1 MEQMLI
7 QDWSGLVSK
16 ILIIGGN
23 GYIGTRLYEYLSID
37 EENMQSDKDIDIID
51 TCWFGKVIEDT
62 IVEDYRNKTSEFF
75 SKYDIIILLAGH
87 SSVKMSEGNLNS
99 CFKNNV
105 TNYIQLLEKLND
117 KQKFIY
123 ASSSSVYGSVG
134 GRTVNEKYYG
144 FEPYNQY
151 DISKHTADLYAVK
164 SDLEY
169 YGLRFGT
176 VNGYSPVLR
185 TDVMINAMVNSALR
199 DGEIKLFIKDT
210 MRPILGLND
219 LCGAVETIIDHDKD
233 ERGLYNLASFN
244 KTAEQIA
251 HEVGSVMNVPVIEY
265 ETDPTNIT
273 NTKIQTKTYNF
284 SISTL
289 KFRKTFK
296 FKFKETVE
304 SITESLIN
312 NWDTMKKTDRSEP
325 YYYE

>member
-1 MEQMLI
+1 MT
-7 QDWSGLVSK
+7 K

-23 GYIGTRLYEYLSID
+23 GYIGNRLYEFLD
-37 EENMQSDKDIDIID
+37 ATHDVDVID
-51 TCWFGKVIEDT
+51 TCWFGKTIKDT
-62 IVEDYRNKTSEFF
+62 IVKDY
-75 SKYDIIILLAGH
+75 SKMGKGFYSDYDTIILLAGH
-87 SSVKMSEGNLNS
+87 SSVKMSESTLSS

-105 TNYIQLLEKLND
+105 TNFIDLLEKLD

-134 GRTVNEKYYG
+134 GKTVNEKYYG

-164 SDLEY
+164 SDVEY

-176 VNGYSPVLR
+176 ANGYSPVLR

-219 LCGAVETIIDHDKD
+219 LCGAVETIIDNDTD

-251 HEVGSVMNVPVIEY
+251 YEVGSVMNVPVMEY
-265 ETDPTNIT
+265 ETDPNNIT

-289 KFRKTFK
+289 KFRREFK

-304 SITESLIN
+304 TITQGLID
-312 NWDTMKKTDRSEP
+312 NWDDMIKTDRSKPFE
-325 YYYE
+325 YK

>member
-1 MEQMLI
+1 MNK
-7 QDWSGLVSK
+7 V
-16 ILIIGGN
+16 LIIGGN

-37 EENMQSDKDIDIID
+37 EENMPSDKDIDIID

-62 IVEDYRNKTSEFF
+62 IVEDYRNMSKEFYSE
-75 SKYDIIILLAGH
+75 YDAIILLAGH
-87 SSVKMSEGNLNS
+87 SSVKMAEGNLNS

-151 DISKHTADLYAVK
+151 DISKHTADLYAIK
-164 SDLEY
+164 SELQY

-219 LCGAVETIIDHDKD
+219 LCGAVETIIDYDKD

-251 HEVGSVMNVPVIEY
+251 YEVGSVMNVPVIEY
-265 ETDPTNIT
+265 ESDPTNIT

-304 SITESLIN
+304 SITESLTN
-312 NWDTMKKTDRSEP
+312 NWNSMKKTDRSEAFD
-325 YYYE
+325 YE

>member
-1 MEQMLI
+1 MN
-7 QDWSGLVSK
+7 K
-16 ILIIGGN
+16 TLIIGGN
-23 GYIGTRLYEYLSID
+23 GYVGTRLHEYLSVD
-37 EENMQSDKDIDIID
+37 EENMRSDKDVDIID
-51 TCWFGKVIEDT
+51 TCWFSKGYEDT
-62 IVEDYRNKTSEFF
+62 IVEDYKTMSKEFYSE
-75 SKYDIIILLAGH
+75 YDTIILLAGH
-87 SSVKMSEGNLNS
+87 SSVKMSEAKSNS

-105 TNYIQLLEKLND
+105 QNFIDLLDKLTT
-117 KQKFIY
+117 QKFIY

-134 GRTVNEKYYG
+134 GKTVNEKYYG

-151 DISKHTADLYAVK
+151 DISKHTSDLYAVK

-185 TDVMINAMVNSALR
+185 TDVMINAMVNSALQN
-199 DGEIKLFIKDT
+199 GEIKLFIKDT

-219 LCGAVETIIDHDKD
+219 LCRAVETIIDHDKD

-251 HEVGSVMNVPVIEY
+251 YEVGNVMNVPVIEY
-265 ETDPTNIT
+265 ESDPTNIT

-289 KFRKTFK
+289 KFRKAFK

-304 SITESLIN
+304 SITESLTN
-312 NWDTMKKTDRSEP
+312 YWDMMKKTDRSKP
-325 YYYE
+325 HYYE

>member
-1 MEQMLI
+1 MNK
-7 QDWSGLVSK
+7 V
-16 ILIIGGN
+16 LIIGGN
-23 GYIGTRLYEYLSID
+23 GYIGTRLYGYLSID

-51 TCWFGKVIEDT
+51 TCWFGKIIEDT
-62 IVEDYRNKTSEFF
+62 IVEDYRNMNSEFF
-75 SKYDIIILLAGH
+75 SKYDTIILLAGH
-87 SSVKMSEGNLNS
+87 SSVKMSEADSNS

-105 TNYIQLLEKLND
+105 QNFIELLDKLTI
-117 KQKFIY
+117 QKFIY

-134 GRTVNEKYYG
+134 GKTVNEKYYG

-176 VNGYSPVLR
+176 ANGYSPVLR

-219 LCGAVETIIDHDKD
+219 LCGAVETIIDNDTD
-233 ERGLYNLASFN
+233 ESGLYNLASFN

-251 HEVGSVMNVPVIEY
+251 YEVSSVVGVPVVEY
-265 ETDPTNIT
+265 EADPTNII

-304 SITESLIN
+304 SITQGLID
-312 NWDTMKKTDRSEP
+312 NWDSMKKTDRSEAF
-325 YYYE
+325 YYE

>member
-1 MEQMLI
+1 M
-7 QDWSGLVSK
+7 SK
-16 ILIIGGN
+16 ILLIGGN
-23 GYIGTRLYEYLSID
+23 GYIGSRLQQSLDVDVVDTNWFSD
-37 EENMQSDKDIDIID
+37 EGSGEDFKDLTSKHYDDYD
-51 TCWFGKVIEDT
+51 TV
-62 IVEDYRNKTSEFF
+62 
-75 SKYDIIILLAGH
+75 ILLAGH

-99 CFKNNV
+99 CFNNNV
-105 TNYIQLLEKLND
+105 RNFIDLIEKLD
-117 KQKFIY
+117 GQRLIY

-134 GRTVNEKYYG
+134 GKTVNEKYYG

-176 VNGYSPVLR
+176 ANGYSPVLR

-219 LCGAVETIIDHDKD
+219 LCGAVETIIDCSEDK
-233 ERGLYNLASFN
+233 RGLYNLASFN

-251 HEVGSVMNVPVIEY
+251 YEVGDVMNVPVIEY
-265 ETDPTNIT
+265 ESDPTNIT
-273 NTKIQTKTYNF
+273 NTKIQTKAYNF

-304 SITESLIN
+304 SITEGLVN
-312 NWDTMKKTDRSEP
+312 NWDTMKKTDRSEAFE
-325 YYYE
+325 YE

>member
-1 MEQMLI
+1 M
-7 QDWSGLVSK
+7 SK
-16 ILIIGGN
+16 VLIIGGN
-23 GYIGTRLYEYLSID
+23 GYIGTKLYQYLISYQGGTGYLVD
-37 EENMQSDKDIDIID
+37 VID
-51 TCWFGKVIEDT
+51 TCWFGQSIEET
-62 IVEDYRNKTSEFF
+62 IVKDYKTMSKEFYSE
-75 SKYDIIILLAGH
+75 YETIILLAGH
-87 SSVKMSEGNLNS
+87 SSVKMSEASSNS
-99 CFKNNV
+99 CFNNNV
-105 TNYIQLLEKLND
+105 KNFIRLLEKLTD
-117 KQKFIY
+117 RQKFIY

-176 VNGYSPVLR
+176 ANGYSPVLR

-219 LCGAVETIIDHDKD
+219 LCGAVETIIDCSED

-251 HEVGSVMNVPVIEY
+251 YEVGSVMNVPVVEY
-265 ETDPTNIT
+265 DTDLNNVTNVK
-273 NTKIQTKTYNF
+273 NQTKTYNF

-304 SITESLIN
+304 SITESLVN
-312 NWDTMKKTDRSEP
+312 NWDTMKKTDRSKAFE
-325 YYYE
+325 YE